1 MFCPKC
7 GAQNEDQAKF
17 CSGCAQSFQQDQQP
31 TEGYSYEQDVQQ
43 NKAMAI
49 ISYFIFFIPL
59 IAAKESRFARYHANQ
74 GLILLLLAV
83 CGGIVLSLLSA
94 LLWFLFPIMILLHT
108 VFSIA
113 IFVLLILG
121 IVNTV
126 NGKMAPLPVIG
137 SLFTLIK

>member
-17 CSGCAQSFQQDQQP
+17 CSGCGQSFQQDQQP

-94 LLWFLFPIMILLHT
+94 LLWFLFPIMILQ
-108 VFSIA
+108 
-113 IFVLLILG
+113 
-121 IVNTV
+121 
-126 NGKMAPLPVIG
+126 IG
-137 SLFTLIK
+137 RAHV